1 MLQIFLLQAVFLALG
16 ASNNPD
22 VHTYA
27 YEILSGSQI
36 SISGKSNINTFRCYT
51 ANIPRKGSFLAFE
64 PEGVNVVDFY
74 HADVDLLVKSLSC
87 GSKLIEKD
95 LNRSLM
101 ADRYPFIMLSFK
113 DAKLV
118 ARYPNRT
125 AKYQTTLSM
134 TIASTTRNVGVDIL
148 LQQVDHNTFRI
159 VGSQVISMT
168 DFNIKQPTAMFG
180 MIVVDREITISFNI
194 LAAVYKDVLGSYTI
208 PIAGSSNSSA
218 QRKLD

>member
-1 MLQIFLLQAVFLALG
+1 
-16 ASNNPD
+16 
-22 VHTYA
+22 
-27 YEILSGSQI
+27 
-36 SISGKSNINTFRCYT
+36 
-51 ANIPRKGSFLAFE
+51 
-64 PEGVNVVDFY
+64 
-74 HADVDLLVKSLSC
+74 
-87 GSKLIEKD
+87 
-95 LNRSLM
+95 
-101 ADRYPFIMLSFK
+101 
-113 DAKLV
+113 
-118 ARYPNRT
+118 
-125 AKYQTTLSM
+125 M